1 MNHTAAA
8 AHPLVAA
15 LAALSLLAA
24 SGCRVETHKN
34 GNGDNEDVKVAT
46 PFGNMQVKTDD
57 KAVATGVGLPLYP
70 GAVPI
75 KKEHGKDDGAA
86 DINMSFGSF
95 QMRIKALSFHSG
107 DSPEKIL
114 AFYRPALAKYG
125 DVIQC
130 DNDRPVGTPTKTS
143 QGLTCDNKKSNHIS
157 VNENNSGKYELKAG
171 SEQHQHIVAVDK
183 DGDGTKLG
191 LVALDL
197 PSHMSFGDDKD
208 DSDKQ

>member
-1 MNHTAAA
+1 MTHPAART
-8 AHPLVAA
+8 LVSA

-24 SGCRVETHKN
+24 AGCRVETSKN
-34 GNGDNEDVKVAT
+34 GNGDNENVKLAT
-46 PFGNMQVKTDD
+46 PFGNMQVKTDN
-57 KAVATGVGLPLYP
+57 KVVASSVGLPLYP

-75 KKEHGKDDGAA
+75 KKENGKGDEAA
-86 DINMSFGSF
+86 DVNMSFGAF
-95 QMRIKALSFHSG
+95 QMRIKALSFHS
-107 DSPEKIL
+107 DDAPDKIL

-143 QGLTCDNKKSNHIS
+143 QGLTCDNKKSNHITVS
-157 VNENNSGKYELKAG
+157 DDTTGKHELKAG

-183 DGDGTKLG
+183 DGNGTKLG

-197 PSHMSFGDDKD
+197 PGHMSFGDDKD

>member
-1 MNHTAAA
+1 MTHPAVR
-8 AHPLVAA
+8 PLVAA
-15 LAALSLLAA
+15 LAAFALLAA
-24 SGCRVETHKN
+24 TGCRVETQKN
-34 GNGDNEDVKVAT
+34 ASGDNENVKVAT

-57 KAVATGVGLPLYP
+57 KVIASSVGLPLYP

-75 KKEHGKDDGAA
+75 KKDNGKDNGAA
-86 DINMSFGSF
+86 DVNMSFGAF
-95 QMRIKALSFHSG
+95 QMRIKALSFHSD
-107 DSPEKIL
+107 DSPDKVL

-130 DNDRPVGTPTKTS
+130 DNNQAVGTPTKTS

-157 VNENNSGKYELKAG
+157 VTDDNSSKHELKAG

-183 DGDGTKLG
+183 DGNGTKLG

-197 PSHMSFGDDKD
+197 PGHMSFGDEKD
-208 DSDKQ
+208 DDKQ

>member
-1 MNHTAAA
+1 MIQHRALPTLAAA
-8 AHPLVAA
+8 LLF
-15 LAALSLLAA
+15 LAAT
-24 SGCRVETHKN
+24 GCRVETTKH
-34 GNGDNEDVKVAT
+34 GENEDVKMAT

-57 KAVATGVGLPLYP
+57 KVVAAGVGLPLYP

-75 KKEHGKDDGAA
+75 KKDEHGKGDGAA
-86 DINMSFGSF
+86 DVNMSFGSF
-95 QMRIKALSFHSG
+95 QMRIKALSFHSD

-143 QGLTCDNKKSNHIS
+143 QGLTCDNKKSNHITITDD
-157 VNENNSGKYELKAG
+157 NSGKHELKAG

-197 PSHMSFGDDKD
+197 PGHISFGDDKGKD
-208 DSDKQ
+208 DEKQ